1 MIAFYES
8 PESNPPATMLA
19 AMAEA
24 LRVSVDELVGAAP
37 TATRAAKPANSRL

>member
-8 PESNPPATMLA
+8 PESTPPATMLA